1 MSYRW
6 EPASGAFDPQSLA
19 ESGLLH
25 EFDSKEAAEEWL
37 ALFFADLV
45 PHGVAEVTLVE
56 EDRTVYGPMSLL
68 A

>member
-6 EPASGAFDPQSLA
+6 EPATGSFDRGELQGAD
-19 ESGLLH
+19 LLH

-45 PHGVAEVTLVE
+45 RHGVAEVTLME
-56 EDRTVYGPMSLL
+56 EDRAVYGPMSLL
-68 A
+68 S